1 MKNVIVT
8 GSNGFIGSSLI
19 KKLIEKGTRVVA
31 VDITF
36 HGNRLPDSNLIT
48 RIESGVNTSL
58 VERLPVIE
66 YVSRSAGAMAVS
78 HIKGVQDLLR
88 SLHVLR
94 LQIQDLI

>member
-36 HGNRLPDSNLIT
+36 FYQLPFMAIVCLIQ
-48 RIESGVNTSL
+48 I
-58 VERLPVIE
+58 
-66 YVSRSAGAMAVS
+66 
-78 HIKGVQDLLR
+78 LLR
-88 SLHVLR
+88 G
-94 LQIQDLI
+94 

>member
-8 GSNGFIGSSLI
+8 GGNGFIGSSLI

-48 RIESGVNTSL
+48 KTASN
-58 VERLPVIE
+58 
-66 YVSRSAGAMAVS
+66 
-78 HIKGVQDLLR
+78 
-88 SLHVLR
+88 
-94 LQIQDLI
+94 